1 MPPVLATT
9 TENSNGYLF
18 GFLQALRRWI
28 RSLGSNRSSNNSNR
42 YSERAVQV
50 IGASSGDRQQ
60 QQQQPEAQQQQQ
72 QQQSTTEDWLIQ
84 ADERQQQRVPQLLL
98 DSGAALHIQRE
109 DLWVVQEQQGAW
121 SLPQ

>member
-9 TENSNGYLF
+9 TENISNGYLF

-28 RSLGSNRSSNNSNR
+28 RSIGSSRSSNSNS
-42 YSERAVQV
+42 SDSGRAVQV
-50 IGASSGDRQQ
+50 TGASSGDRQQ

-72 QQQSTTEDWLIQ
+72 QQNTTEDWLIQ
-84 ADERQQQRVPQLLL
+84 AERQQQRVPQLLL
-98 DSGAALHIQRE
+98 DSGTALHTLQE
-109 DLWVVQEQQGAW
+109 DLWVTHEQQGAW

>member
-9 TENSNGYLF
+9 TENISNGYLF

-28 RSLGSNRSSNNSNR
+28 RSIGSSRSRRSNS
-42 YSERAVQV
+42 SDSGRAVQV
-50 IGASSGDRQQ
+50 TGASSGDRQQ

-72 QQQSTTEDWLIQ
+72 NTTEDWLLQ

>member
-1 MPPVLATT
+1 M
-9 TENSNGYLF
+9 
-18 GFLQALRRWI
+18 
-28 RSLGSNRSSNNSNR
+28 
-42 YSERAVQV
+42 QV

-60 QQQQPEAQQQQQ
+60 QQQQQPEAQQQ

-84 ADERQQQRVPQLLL
+84 AVERQQQRVPQLLL

-109 DLWVVQEQQGAW
+109 DLWVVHEQQGAW

>member
-1 MPPVLATT
+1 MPPVLAIT

-18 GFLQALRRWI
+18 GFFLQALRRWI
-28 RSLGSNRSSNNSNR
+28 RSIGSSRSRRSNS
-42 YSERAVQV
+42 SDSGRAVQV
-50 IGASSGDRQQ
+50 TGASSGDRQQ

-72 QQQSTTEDWLIQ
+72 NTTEDWLLQ

-98 DSGAALHIQRE
+98 DSGTALHTLQE
-109 DLWVVQEQQGAW
+109 DLWVANEQQGAW

>member
-1 MPPVLATT
+1 MPPVLAVT

-18 GFLQALRRWI
+18 GFFLQALRRWI
-28 RSLGSNRSSNNSNR
+28 RSIGSNRSSNRSIR
-42 YSERAVQV
+42 DSGRAVQV
-50 IGASSGDRQQ
+50 TGASSGDRQQ

-72 QQQSTTEDWLIQ
+72 QNTTEDWLLQ

-98 DSGAALHIQRE
+98 DSGTALHTLQE
-109 DLWVVQEQQGAW
+109 DLWVAHEQQGAW